1 MFDRLNRRRF
11 MTSVAATW
19 ASLGVADRAS
29 AEAELQPTPACEDG
43 DATLAETEGPFFK
56 PRSPERSDLR
66 EPGVKGTPV
75 ELTGLVLTSR
85 CRPVERAL
93 VDLWHADDDG
103 NYDNAGFRLRGHQFT
118 DAHGR
123 YRFLT
128 IMPGAYEGRTRHY
141 HVKVQPAGGR
151 LLTTQLYF
159 PGEAKNRRDGL
170 FRSELLMKVAK
181 AEDGLAGRFDFV
193 LDVR

>member
-1 MFDRLNRRRF
+1 MTPRGDAVKLGAVGLGCYQASRSHALKPSLSLHNMIRAMETRPPGSVGRFLPRAYMSCNCSPKSPRSPTMFDRLNRRRF

-103 NYDNAGFRLRGHQFT
+103 NYDNAGFRLR
-118 DAHGR
+118 
-123 YRFLT
+123 
-128 IMPGAYEGRTRHY
+128 
-141 HVKVQPAGGR
+141 
-151 LLTTQLYF
+151 
-159 PGEAKNRRDGL
+159 
-170 FRSELLMKVAK
+170 
-181 AEDGLAGRFDFV
+181 
-193 LDVR
+193 